1 MLSRDDFMKL
11 KLRSRGE
18 QKVVLASLEV
28 PADMCILLN
37 VSFQVCLQ
45 NGSNSHTVCISDM
58 CKLLDFFVL
67 TYISATNSEFNVV
80 ENPVYVHWMLDKFIF
95 WSLARADYMHA
106 CAWQAPISE
115 TWIALLKDNF
125 DRLILGIKCMMR
137 QKIVRK
143 LSILQNGPY

>member
-28 PADMCILLN
+28 PAYMCILLN

-45 NGSNSHTVCISDM
+45 NGSNSHTVC
-58 CKLLDFFVL
+58 KLLDFFVL
-67 TYISATNSEFNVV
+67 TYILATNSEFNVV
-80 ENPVYVHWMLDKFIF
+80 EKPVYVHWMLDKFIF

-115 TWIALLKDNF
+115 TWIALLKDTF
-125 DRLILGIKCMMR
+125 DRLILGIKCMML

>member
-1 MLSRDDFMKL
+1 ML
-11 KLRSRGE
+11 
-18 QKVVLASLEV
+18 
-28 PADMCILLN
+28 
-37 VSFQVCLQ
+37 SFQVCLQ
-45 NGSNSHTVCISDM
+45 NGSNTHTVCISDM
-58 CKLLDFFVL
+58 CKLLNFFVS

>member
-1 MLSRDDFMKL
+1 MKL

-45 NGSNSHTVCISDM
+45 NGSNSHTVCIYDM
-58 CKLLDFFVL
+58 CKLLNFFVW
-67 TYISATNSEFNVV
+67 TYILATNSEFNVV
-80 ENPVYVHWMLDKFIF
+80 EKPVYVHWMLDKFIF

-143 LSILQNGPY
+143 LSILQNGLY